1 MSQLECTLE
10 SVSGSWALPTVEC
23 VLETISEVGI
33 HTLKVITPLRQ
44 PKTEKINN
52 LIDYIKHCDGIEYVQ
67 VLQPKKIHTEALK
80 IKALYPD
87 LIIEVIEDEIKISI

>member
-23 VLETISEVGI
+23 VLETIVDVGI
-33 HTLKVITPLRQ
+33 HKVQVITPTKSRKSNQL
-44 PKTEKINN
+44 NN
-52 LIDYIKHCDGIEYVQ
+52 LIDYIKYCDGIEYVQ
-67 VLQPKKIHTEALK
+67 VIQPKKVHTEALK